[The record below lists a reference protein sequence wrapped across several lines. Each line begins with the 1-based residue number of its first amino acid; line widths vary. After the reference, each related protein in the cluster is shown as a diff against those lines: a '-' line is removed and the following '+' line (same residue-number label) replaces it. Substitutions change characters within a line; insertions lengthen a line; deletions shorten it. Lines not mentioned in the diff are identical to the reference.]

1 VSSAIQLERFDPWQD
16 LPTLAQ
22 PLAITP
28 PVHRDARGEFQETWN
43 PRQLAPSLAL
53 APKALPTFVQDNQSR
68 SLQGVLRGLHF
79 QVGEAAQGKLVRC
92 ASGRVLDVAVDLRR
106 HSPAYR
112 RWLALELDG
121 TSGRQLWVPPGF
133 AHGFLVLSPE
143 ALVLYRTT
151 HPWQP
156 EAERCLRWNDPS
168 LAIPWPAPPLERDQ
182 PQAPWPLLA
191 PRDQAAPL
199 LAELEAAGDGFA

>member
-1 VSSAIQLERFDPWQD
+1 MKPLNTRLPGLIVLE
-16 LPTLAQ
+16 PT
-22 PLAITP
+22 I
-28 PVHRDARGEFQETWN
+28 HGDSRGWFQETY
-43 PRQLAPSLAL
+43 RQNVLADLGI
-53 APKALPTFVQDNQSR
+53 TDNFVQDNHSR
-68 SLQGVLRGLHF
+68 SARGVLRGLHF

-121 TSGRQLWVPPGF
+121 TSGRQLWVPAGF

-156 EAERCLRWNDPS
+156 QAERCLRWNDPS
-168 LAIPWPAPPLERDQ
+168 LAIPWPAPPPERCD

-199 LAELEAAGDGFA
+199 LADLEAAGDGFA